1 MDYISKH
8 LLKNPKT
15 QELRQAVRGGLL
27 PAYATGL
34 CESYKLFLTRL
45 LCQDRRVMLVLPDRG
60 EAERLYDLFSVL
72 MPSADL
78 LTVPARE
85 YVFYN
90 FENIS
95 HTQEHARIGA
105 LDRLSRG
112 DYRLA
117 LVPADSLLSL
127 TPAPTALKRRSKTV
141 TRGGTAE
148 LDAILRF
155 LSEGGYTHS
164 ELTEHPGQFSHRGGI
179 VEFFAPG
186 APYPVRFEL
195 FGDEIDSLSYYDPK
209 TQRRVEDTDT
219 ARILPVAEAT
229 LTPEVKKEIEK
240 RMRAKLAK
248 LEQGD
253 DDDAILN
260 ARHDLETLQAGTF
273 KGIDRF
279 LPLIHPAGP
288 TLLDYDPQALCICY
302 DLPKLRDAMEGF
314 VFRTSQDLASLAERG
329 ATVMGRA
336 CYNEPTVAIGKM
348 EQQGLVL
355 LEDFLR
361 QENSVTFQLV
371 QGYHVT
377 SLNAPSSESALC
389 EDAAFYLQS
398 GDLAIF
404 AGSAARATY
413 LPTLFNEHNIAC
425 ALLREDAEIPKG
437 AAAILGAGFPGGF
450 YDRDAKFALIGSARI
465 SGKKKKRHSRY
476 KPGSAINDFS
486 DIKIGDYVV
495 HENYG
500 IGVYDG
506 VHQVTTQGITR
517 EFIRIRYAGTD
528 TLFIPCGQFDL
539 ISKYVG
545 ASDEVKVKL
554 NKLGTGEWAK
564 AKSRVKANVKDLA
577 KGLIALYSARQNTPG
592 HAFSPDN
599 DWQRQFESSFEFEE
613 TEDQALCTA
622 EIKADMEKPSP
633 MDRLLCG
640 DVGFGKTEVALR
652 AAFKCVLDSKQV
664 AMLTPTTL
672 LAWQHYNTMLRRFE
686 GFPVSIELLS
696 RFRTPQQQEAILRRL
711 RRGEIDILVG
721 THRILQKDVKFKD
734 LGLLVV
740 DEEQRFGVTHKE
752 NLKEMAKNV
761 DVLTLSATPIPR
773 TLNMALSGIRDMSVI
788 ETPPNDR
795 HPISTYVCEY
805 DTSLIMDALRRELSR
820 GGQCYYLHN
829 RVETIYKTANLIN
842 EAIPDAVVEVAHGQ
856 MAKEE
861 LGEIWDRMTEGKID
875 ILVCT
880 TIIETGVDVP
890 NANTLIIENADCLGL
905 AQLHQIRGRVG
916 RSYKH
921 AYAYFTYRQGRTLTE
936 DGRKRLDAIRE
947 YTEFGSGFKIA
958 MRDLQIRGAGNLLGA
973 QQHGHMDSV
982 GYDMYMQLLNQ
993 AINEEKG
1000 IETKAHLSECLIDLK
1015 VSAFIPEDYI
1025 DSSLARV
1032 DIYKKIAA
1040 IENDSDVSDIVDELI
1055 ERFGDPPREVLALMD
1070 VSLVRAQ
1077 CTQCGVTELTEKNKM
1092 LIIKFAKFDMK
1103 KIANVISAMKGNM
1116 FFSAGTDPYL
1126 SCRVQGNALDT
1137 AIEVCQKLTEVYTN
1151 AECE

>member
-1 MDYISKH
+1 
-8 LLKNPKT
+8 
-15 QELRQAVRGGLL
+15 
-27 PAYATGL
+27 
-34 CESYKLFLTRL
+34 
-45 LCQDRRVMLVLPDRG
+45 
-60 EAERLYDLFSVL
+60 
-72 MPSADL
+72 
-78 LTVPARE
+78 
-85 YVFYN
+85 
-90 FENIS
+90 
-95 HTQEHARIGA
+95 
-105 LDRLSRG
+105 
-112 DYRLA
+112 
-117 LVPADSLLSL
+117 
-127 TPAPTALKRRSKTV
+127 
-141 TRGGTAE
+141 
-148 LDAILRF
+148 
-155 LSEGGYTHS
+155 
-164 ELTEHPGQFSHRGGI
+164 
-179 VEFFAPG
+179 
-186 APYPVRFEL
+186 
-195 FGDEIDSLSYYDPK
+195 
-209 TQRRVEDTDT
+209 
-219 ARILPVAEAT
+219 
-229 LTPEVKKEIEK
+229 
-240 RMRAKLAK
+240 
-248 LEQGD
+248 
-253 DDDAILN
+253 
-260 ARHDLETLQAGTF
+260 
-273 KGIDRF
+273 
-279 LPLIHPAGP
+279 
-288 TLLDYDPQALCICY
+288 
-302 DLPKLRDAMEGF
+302 
-314 VFRTSQDLASLAERG
+314 
-329 ATVMGRA
+329 
-336 CYNEPTVAIGKM
+336 
-348 EQQGLVL
+348 L

-361 QENSVTFQLV
+361 QESAMTFHLV

-389 EDAAFYLQS
+389 EDVAFYLQNGS
-398 GDLAIF
+398 LAVY

-413 LPTLFNEHNIAC
+413 LPNVLNEHGISC

-437 AAAILGAGFPGGF
+437 AAAIIGQGFPGGF
-450 YDRDAKFALIGSARI
+450 YDRDAKFAVLGSTRL

-476 KPGSAINDFS
+476 KPGAAINDFS

-506 VHQVTTQGITR
+506 VHRVTTQGVTR

-564 AKSRVKANVKDLA
+564 AKARVKANVKDLA
-577 KGLIALYSARQNTPG
+577 QGLIALYSARQNAPG
-592 HAFSPDN
+592 FAFSPDN
-599 DWQRQFESSFEFEE
+599 EWQQQFESAFEFEE

-622 EIKADMEKPSP
+622 EIKADMEKSAP

-652 AAFKCVLDSKQV
+652 AAFKCVLDAKQV

-686 GFPVSIELLS
+686 GFPVTIELLS
-696 RFRTPQQQEAILRRL
+696 RFRTPQQQEAILRKV

-721 THRILQKDVKFKD
+721 THRLLQKDVKFKD
-734 LGLLVV
+734 LGLLIV
-740 DEEQRFGVTHKE
+740 DEEQRFGVSHKE
-752 NLKEMAKNV
+752 NLKEIAKNV

-788 ETPPNDR
+788 DTPPNDR

-805 DTSLIMDALRRELSR
+805 DASLIMDALRRELGR

-829 RVETIYKTANLIN
+829 RVETIYKTANMIA
-842 EAIPDAVVEVAHGQ
+842 EAIPDATVEVAHGQ

-890 NANTLIIENADCLGL
+890 NANTLVIENADCLGL

-993 AINEEKG
+993 AINEERG
-1000 IETKAHLSECLIDLK
+1000 IETKAKLSECLIDLK

-1040 IENDSDVSDIVDELI
+1040 IENEQDVSDIVDELI

-1077 CTQCGVTELTEKNKM
+1077 CTACGVTELTEKNKM

-1126 SCRVQGNALDT
+1126 SCRIGGNALDT
-1137 AIEVCQKLTEVYTN
+1137 AIEVCQKLTEVFEN
-1151 AECE
+1151 EERE

>member
-1 MDYISKH
+1 MDYISKN

-15 QELRQAVRGGLL
+15 AELRQAVYHGLL

-45 LCQDRRVMLVLPDRG
+45 LCSDRRVMLVLPDRG
-60 EAERLYDLFSVL
+60 EAERMFDLFSAL
-72 MPSADL
+72 LPANDL

-95 HTQEHARIGA
+95 HGQEHARIGA

-117 LVPADSLLSL
+117 LIPADALLAL
-127 TPAPTALKRRSKTV
+127 TPAPQTLKRRSKTV
-141 TRGGTAE
+141 TRGGTVE
-148 LDAILRF
+148 LEDILRF
-155 LSEGGYTHS
+155 LQAGGYTRS

-195 FGDEIDSLSYYDPK
+195 FGDEVDSLSFYDPK
-209 TQRRVEDTDT
+209 TQRRIEDTDT
-219 ARILPVAEAT
+219 ARILPVCEAYAD
-229 LTPEVKKEIEK
+229 EAIKKEIQQ
-240 RMRAKLAK
+240 RMRTKLTK
-248 LEQGD
+248 CEQGD

-260 ARHDLETLQAGTF
+260 ARHDLETLQADTF

-288 TLLDYDPQALCICY
+288 TVLDYDPDALCLCY
-302 DLPKLRDAMEGF
+302 DLPRLREAMKGF
-314 VFRTSQDLASLAERG
+314 VFRTTQDLTSLAERG
-329 ATVMGRA
+329 YAVMSRA
-336 CYNEPTVAIGKM
+336 CYNEPDTVVAAM
-348 EQQGLVL
+348 ANHHFLL

-361 QENSVTFQLV
+361 QESSMTFRLV

-389 EDAAFYLQS
+389 EDVAFYLQNGS
-398 GDLAIF
+398 LAVY

-413 LPTLFNEHNIAC
+413 LPNILGEHGISC

-437 AAAILGAGFPGGF
+437 AAAIIGQGFPGGF
-450 YDRDAKFALIGSARI
+450 YDRDAKFAVLGSVRL
-465 SGKKKKRHSRY
+465 SGQKKKRHSRY
-476 KPGSAINDFS
+476 KPGTAINDFS

-506 VHQVTTQGITR
+506 VHQVTTQGVTR

-564 AKSRVKANVKDLA
+564 AKARVKANVKDLA
-577 KGLIALYSARQNTPG
+577 QGLIALYSARQNAPG
-592 HAFSPDN
+592 FAFSPDN
-599 DWQRQFESSFEFEE
+599 EWQQQFESAFEFEE

-622 EIKADMEKPSP
+622 EIKADMEKSAP

-652 AAFKCVLDSKQV
+652 AAFKCVLDAKQV

-686 GFPVSIELLS
+686 GFPVTIELLS
-696 RFRTPQQQEAILRRL
+696 RFRTPQQQEAILRKV

-721 THRILQKDVKFKD
+721 THRLLQKDVKFKD
-734 LGLLVV
+734 LGLLIV
-740 DEEQRFGVTHKE
+740 DEEQRFGVSHKE
-752 NLKEMAKNV
+752 NLKEMTKNV

-788 ETPPNDR
+788 DTPPNDR

-805 DTSLIMDALRRELSR
+805 DASLIMDALRRELNR

-829 RVETIYKTANLIN
+829 RVETIYKTANMIA
-842 EAIPDAVVEVAHGQ
+842 EAIPDATVEVAHGQ

-993 AINEEKG
+993 AINEERG
-1000 IETKAHLSECLIDLK
+1000 IETKARLSECLIDLK

-1040 IENDSDVSDIVDELI
+1040 IENEQDVSDIVDELI

-1070 VSLVRAQ
+1070 VSLIRAQ
-1077 CTQCGVTELTEKNKM
+1077 CTACGVTELTEKNKM

-1126 SCRVQGNALDT
+1126 SCRVGGNVLDT
-1137 AIEVCQKLTEVYTN
+1137 AIEVCQKLTEVFEN
-1151 AECE
+1151 EERE

>member
-8 LLKNPKT
+8 LLKNPKA
-15 QELRQAVRGGLL
+15 QELRQAVRGGML

-45 LCQDRRVMLVLPDRG
+45 LSEDRRVMLVLPDRG

-72 MPSADL
+72 MPTADL

-105 LDRLSRG
+105 LDRLLHG
-112 DYRLA
+112 EYRLA
-117 LVPADSLLSL
+117 LVPVDALLSL
-127 TPAPTALKRRSKTV
+127 TPAPDALLQRCKTI

-148 LDAILRF
+148 PDAVVRF
-155 LSEGGYTHS
+155 LVQGGYTHS
-164 ELTEHPGQFSHRGGI
+164 ELTEHPGQFSRRGGI
-179 VEFFAPG
+179 VEFFSPG

-209 TQRRVEDTDT
+209 TQRRVEEIDT
-219 ARILPVAEAT
+219 ARILPVSEVS
-229 LTPEVKKEIEK
+229 LTPAIKQEIER
-240 RMRAKLAK
+240 RMREKLAK

-253 DDDAILN
+253 EEDALIN
-260 ARHDLETLQAGTF
+260 ARHDLETLQADTF
-273 KGIDRF
+273 KGLDRF

-288 TLLDYDPQALCICY
+288 TLLDYDRQALCLCY
-302 DLPKLRDAMEGF
+302 DLPKLRDAMDSF
-314 VFRTSQDLASLAERG
+314 VFRTSQDLTALAERG
-329 ATVMGRA
+329 AAVLSRA
-336 CYNEPTVAIGKM
+336 CYNEPAVVIGKM
-348 EQQGLVL
+348 EEQGLVL
-355 LEDFLR
+355 MEDFLR
-361 QENSVTFQLV
+361 QENGITFHLV

-377 SLNAPSSESALC
+377 SLSAPSSEQALC
-389 EDAAFYLQS
+389 EETSFYLQS

-413 LPTLFNEHNIAC
+413 LPTLFSENNIPC
-425 ALLREDAEIPKG
+425 ALLREDADIPQG
-437 AAAILGAGFPGGF
+437 AAAILGVGFPGGF
-450 YDRDAKFALIGSARI
+450 YDRDAKFAIIGSARI
-465 SGKKKKRHSRY
+465 SGQKKKRHSRY
-476 KPGSAINDFS
+476 KPGSAIHDFS

-577 KGLIALYSARQNTPG
+577 RGLIALYSARQNTRG

-622 EIKADMEKPSP
+622 EIKADMEKPAP

-652 AAFKCVLDSKQV
+652 AAFKAVLDNKQV

-686 GFPVSIELLS
+686 GFPVTIELLS
-696 RFRTPQQQEAILRRL
+696 RFRSPQQQAAILRRL
-711 RRGEIDILVG
+711 RRGEIDIVVG
-721 THRILQKDVKFKD
+721 THRILQKDVTFKD
-734 LGLLVV
+734 LGLLIV

-752 NLKEMAKNV
+752 NLKEMTKQV

-805 DTSLIMDALRRELSR
+805 DTALIMDALRRELSR

-829 RVETIYKTANLIN
+829 RVETIYKTANLIQQ
-842 EAIPDAVVEVAHGQ
+842 AIPDAIVEVAHGQ

-875 ILVCT
+875 VLVCT

-973 QQHGHMDSV
+973 QQHGHMDCV
-982 GYDMYMQLLNQ
+982 GYDMYMQLLGQ
-993 AINEEKG
+993 AINEERG
-1000 IETKAHLSECLIDLK
+1000 IETKAKLSECLIDLK

-1032 DIYKKIAA
+1032 DLYKKIAA
-1040 IENDSDVSDIVDELI
+1040 IENEQDVSDIVDELI

-1070 VSLVRAQ
+1070 VSLIRAQ
-1077 CTQCGVTELTEKNKM
+1077 CSACGVTELTEKNKM

-1103 KIANVISAMKGNM
+1103 KIADVISAMKGNM

-1126 SCRVQGNALDT
+1126 SCRITGYVLDT
-1137 AIEVCQKLTEVYTN
+1137 AIEVCQKLTEVYSH
-1151 AECE
+1151 ADCE

>member
-1 MDYISKH
+1 MDYISKN

-15 QELRQAVRGGLL
+15 AELRQAIYHGLL

-45 LCQDRRVMLVLPDRG
+45 LCSDRRVMLVLPDRG
-60 EAERLYDLFSVL
+60 EAERMFDLFSAL
-72 MPSADL
+72 LPANDL

-95 HTQEHARIGA
+95 HGQEHARIGA

-117 LVPADSLLSL
+117 LIPADALLAL
-127 TPAPTALKRRSKTV
+127 TPAPQTLKRRSKTV
-141 TRGGTAE
+141 TRGGTVE
-148 LDAILRF
+148 LEDILRF
-155 LSEGGYTHS
+155 LQAGGYTRS

-195 FGDEIDSLSYYDPK
+195 FGDEVDSLSFYDPK
-209 TQRRVEDTDT
+209 TQRRIEDTDT
-219 ARILPVAEAT
+219 ARILPVCEAYADET
-229 LTPEVKKEIEK
+229 IKKEIQQ
-240 RMRAKLAK
+240 RMRTKLTK
-248 LEQGD
+248 CEQGD

-288 TLLDYDPQALCICY
+288 TVLDYDPDALCLCY
-302 DLPKLRDAMEGF
+302 DLPRLREAMKGF
-314 VFRTSQDLASLAERG
+314 VFRTTQDLTSLAERG
-329 ATVMGRA
+329 YAVMSRA
-336 CYNEPTVAIGKM
+336 CYNEPDTVVAAM
-348 EQQGLVL
+348 ANHHFLL

-361 QENSVTFQLV
+361 QESSMTFRLV

-389 EDAAFYLQS
+389 EDVAFYLQNGS
-398 GDLAIF
+398 LAVY

-413 LPTLFNEHNIAC
+413 LPNILGEHGISC

-437 AAAILGAGFPGGF
+437 AAAIIGQGFPGGF
-450 YDRDAKFALIGSARI
+450 YDRDAKFAVLGSARL

-476 KPGSAINDFS
+476 KPGAAINDFS

-506 VHQVTTQGITR
+506 VHQVTTQGVTR

-564 AKSRVKANVKDLA
+564 AKARVKANVKDLA
-577 KGLIALYSARQNTPG
+577 QGLIALYSARQNAPG
-592 HAFSPDN
+592 FAFSPDN
-599 DWQRQFESSFEFEE
+599 EWQQQFESAFEFEE

-622 EIKADMEKPSP
+622 EIKADMEKSAP

-652 AAFKCVLDSKQV
+652 AAFKCVLDAKQV

-686 GFPVSIELLS
+686 GFPVTIELLS
-696 RFRTPQQQEAILRRL
+696 RFRTPQQQETILRKV

-721 THRILQKDVKFKD
+721 THRLLQKDVKFKD
-734 LGLLVV
+734 LGLLIV
-740 DEEQRFGVTHKE
+740 DEEQRFGVSHKE
-752 NLKEMAKNV
+752 NLKEMTKNV

-788 ETPPNDR
+788 DTPPNDR

-805 DTSLIMDALRRELSR
+805 DSSLIMDALRRELNR

-829 RVETIYKTANLIN
+829 RVETIYKTANMIA
-842 EAIPDAVVEVAHGQ
+842 EAIPDATVEVAHGQ

-890 NANTLIIENADCLGL
+890 NANTLVIENADCLGL

-993 AINEEKG
+993 AINEERG
-1000 IETKAHLSECLIDLK
+1000 IETKARLSECLIDLK

-1040 IENDSDVSDIVDELI
+1040 IENDEDVSDIVDELI

-1070 VSLVRAQ
+1070 VSLIRAQ
-1077 CTQCGVTELTEKNKM
+1077 CTACGVTELTEKNKM

-1126 SCRVQGNALDT
+1126 SCRVGGNVLDT
-1137 AIEVCQKLTEVYTN
+1137 AIEVCQKLTEVFEN
-1151 AECE
+1151 EERE

>member
-1 MDYISKH
+1 MDYISKN

-15 QELRQAVRGGLL
+15 AELRQAVYHGML

-45 LCQDRRVMLVLPDRG
+45 LCNDRRVMLVLPDRG
-60 EAERLYDLFSVL
+60 EAERMFDLFSAL
-72 MPSADL
+72 LPANDL

-95 HTQEHARIGA
+95 HGQEHARIGA

-117 LVPADSLLSL
+117 LIPSDALLAL
-127 TPAPTALKRRSKTV
+127 TPTPQTLKRRSKTV
-141 TRGGTAE
+141 TRGGSVE
-148 LDAILRF
+148 LDEILRF
-155 LSEGGYTHS
+155 LQMGGYTRS

-195 FGDEIDSLSYYDPK
+195 FGDEVDSLSYYDPK
-209 TQRRVEDTDT
+209 TQRRIEDTDT
-219 ARILPVAEAT
+219 ARILPVCEAYAD
-229 LTPEVKKEIEK
+229 EAVKKEIQQ
-240 RMRAKLAK
+240 RMRAKLTK
-248 LEQGD
+248 CEQGD
-253 DDDAILN
+253 DDEAILN

-288 TLLDYDPQALCICY
+288 TVLDYDPDALCLCY
-302 DLPKLRDAMEGF
+302 DLPRLREAMKGF
-314 VFRTSQDLASLAERG
+314 VFRTAQDLTSLAERG
-329 ATVMGRA
+329 FAVMSRA
-336 CYNEPTVAIGKM
+336 CYNEPDTVIGRM
-348 EQQGLVL
+348 AEHHFVL

-361 QENSVTFQLV
+361 QESAMTFHLV

-389 EDAAFYLQS
+389 EDVAFYLQNGS
-398 GDLAIF
+398 LAVY

-413 LPTLFNEHNIAC
+413 LPNVLNEHGISC

-437 AAAILGAGFPGGF
+437 AAAIIGQGFPGGF
-450 YDRDAKFALIGSARI
+450 YDRDAKFAVLGSARL

-476 KPGSAINDFS
+476 KPGAAINDFS

-564 AKSRVKANVKDLA
+564 AKARVKANVKDLA
-577 KGLIALYSARQNTPG
+577 QGLIALYSARQNAPG
-592 HAFSPDN
+592 FAFSPDN
-599 DWQRQFESSFEFEE
+599 EWQQQFESAFEFEE
-613 TEDQALCTA
+613 TEDQALCIA
-622 EIKADMEKPSP
+622 EIKADMEKPAP

-652 AAFKCVLDSKQV
+652 AAFKCVLDAKQV

-686 GFPVSIELLS
+686 GFPVTIELLS
-696 RFRTPQQQEAILRRL
+696 RFRTLQQQEAILRKV

-721 THRILQKDVKFKD
+721 THRLLQKDVKFKD
-734 LGLLVV
+734 LGLLIV
-740 DEEQRFGVTHKE
+740 DEEQRFGVSHKE
-752 NLKEMAKNV
+752 NLKEIAKNV

-788 ETPPNDR
+788 DTPPNDR

-805 DTSLIMDALRRELSR
+805 DASLIMDALRRELGR

-829 RVETIYKTANLIN
+829 RVETIYKTANMIA
-842 EAIPDAVVEVAHGQ
+842 EAIPDATVEVAHGQ

-890 NANTLIIENADCLGL
+890 NANTLVIENADCLGL

-993 AINEEKG
+993 AINEERG
-1000 IETKAHLSECLIDLK
+1000 IETKAKLSECLIDLK

-1040 IENDSDVSDIVDELI
+1040 IENEQDVSDIVDELI

-1077 CTQCGVTELTEKNKM
+1077 CTACGVTELTEKNKM

-1126 SCRVQGNALDT
+1126 SCRISGNALDT
-1137 AIEVCQKLTEVYTN
+1137 AIEVCQKLTEVFEN
-1151 AECE
+1151 EERE